1 MRARV
6 LICAAGVLAAGTAS
20 WLALRA
26 PDDTSAGPAR
36 ELSPARVSAPAPL
49 GGTPPAPTI
58 SGLPPLP
65 ASLAG
70 TQPDGGLV
78 RDADGRFVPTR
89 DALDLFDYF
98 LAASGEEPDAQI
110 RARIEAAI
118 AQRLDDPAPALELLD
133 RYLGYR
139 AEARALFTDEN
150 AAALPLER
158 RLQRIRELRR
168 AHFGELA
175 DTLFSEEEERWR
187 VDIERLHVLHDPGLV
202 EEERAARLSA
212 LDAERPAAEREARD
226 AATAAF
232 NLRRD
237 EARMR
242 AEGASDA
249 EVGALREARF
259 GSEAA
264 ARLAAL
270 DQSRAAWAARVA
282 AYRAER
288 ERVAAREPDDAEARA
303 AAIAALRDAQFTG
316 AERLRI
322 EALDRLEAQTAA
334 AASPGAGNPAN

>member
-1 MRARV
+1 MRVRV
-6 LICAAGVLAAGTAS
+6 LMAAAGVLAGGTAI
-20 WLALRA
+20 WFAVRA
-26 PDDTSAGPAR
+26 PDETRAGPAR
-36 ELSPARVSAPAPL
+36 DHDPARVAAPSALRDAPAI
-49 GGTPPAPTI
+49 AE
-58 SGLPPLP
+58 LPPLP

-70 TQPDGGLV
+70 SRPDGALV

-98 LAASGEEPDAQI
+98 FSASGEEPDALI

-118 AQRLDDPAPALELLD
+118 AEQLDDPAPALDLLD

-139 AEARALFTDEN
+139 AEARALFTEEN

-175 DTLFSEEEERWR
+175 DALFSEEEERWR
-187 VDIERLHVLHDPGLV
+187 ADIERLHVLHDSALA
-202 EEERAARLSA
+202 EEERAARLA
-212 LDAERPAAEREARD
+212 TLEAELPESVREARD
-226 AATAAF
+226 AATAASS
-232 NLRRD
+232 LRRD
-237 EARMR
+237 EARLR

-249 EVGALREARF
+249 EIGALREARF
-259 GSEAA
+259 GREAA
-264 ARLAAL
+264 ERLAAL
-270 DQSRAAWAARVA
+270 DQARAAWHARVS

-303 AAIAALRDAQFTG
+303 AAIAALRDAHFRG

-334 AASPGAGNPAN
+334 STTAGAANPTN

>member
-1 MRARV
+1 MRV
-6 LICAAGVLAAGTAS
+6 LIGAAGVFAVGTTL

-36 ELSPARVSAPAPL
+36 ELSSARVSAPAASD
-49 GGTPPAPTI
+49 GTPTAPTI
-58 SGLPPLP
+58 AGLPPLP

-98 LAASGEEPDAQI
+98 LSASGEEPDAQI

-118 AQRLDDPAPALELLD
+118 AERLDDPAPALELLD
-133 RYLGYR
+133 RYLAYR
-139 AEARALFTDEN
+139 AEARALFADEN

-168 AHFGELA
+168 AHFGALA
-175 DTLFSEEEERWR
+175 DALFSEEEERWR
-187 VDIERLHVLHDPGLV
+187 ADIERLHVLHDPGLA
-202 EEERAARLSA
+202 EEERAARLAA
-212 LDAERPAAEREARD
+212 LDAQQPDSAREARD
-226 AATAAF
+226 AAMAAF
-232 NLRRD
+232 DLRRD
-237 EARMR
+237 EARLR

-249 EVGALREARF
+249 EIGAVREARF
-259 GSEAA
+259 GPEAA

-322 EALDRLEAQTAA
+322 EALDRVEAQTAA
-334 AASPGAGNPAN
+334 AAAPDAAHPTD